1 MIKQRDV
8 GPEAIGM
15 KAPNRREGG
24 FTLVE
29 LMVVLL
35 IILVLV
41 AISIPLYRG
50 FRDRAVETEARAE
63 LRETLVP
70 VKAYLLDGDGTAA
83 TLQEGAKRFSPNLVF
98 DPSGIDA
105 VMLQE
110 AADGS
115 VCLWRNPGT
124 GNVYGIWQSSVG
136 DTTLYATTAAIAAAC
151 PLEAAAAGAGF
162 TATPW

>member
-1 MIKQRDV
+1 MES
-8 GPEAIGM
+8 PS
-15 KAPNRREGG
+15 RREGG

-29 LMVVLL
+29 LMIVLL
-35 IILVLV
+35 IILALV

-50 FRDRAVETEARAE
+50 FRDRAVETEAREE

-70 VKAYLLDGDGTAA
+70 VKAYLLDGDGAAA
-83 TLQEGAKRFSPNLVF
+83 TLEEGAKRFSPNLQF
-98 DPSGIDA
+98 DPAGVDA

-115 VCLWRNPGT
+115 VCLWRDPGT
-124 GNVYGIWQSSVG
+124 GNVYAIWQSAVG
-136 DTTLYATTAAIAAAC
+136 DTTLYATTVAIPAAC

-162 TATPW
+162 AATPW